1 VDSRL
6 HRAHSLRNQ
15 CGSSHRRP
23 AAVDGGYGDLNHARE
38 DAMSKRWSE
47 WTFRVLRAWVAL
59 AGAGVLSLA
68 ACSDGSGPGRMTWPP
83 PAQPPPVVTPPAPA
97 IPQVALGVIAF
108 DSGGLTLTLRNGES
122 TYFDETTTIT
132 LNGRAAT
139 FEALRR
145 GRVAL
150 VRYEPRNTAPTHID
164 AYDLLVGP
172 LESVDP
178 ATARLL
184 VMGQR
189 VVVTG
194 LTAVGRSSVQDGAL
208 ATLLP
213 GSPVAVSGHVTATGE
228 VLATRIDAV
237 ADDGWLLRGLV
248 RSADAMNSR
257 LTIGGVD
264 VDFAQATWD
273 SVDFPGGVPS
283 VGDEV
288 IVRAHGEFAGSRLV
302 ADAMEYVPRW
312 FGATEGTSV
321 RLDALITHRTS
332 MQEFDVAGRTV
343 RLACDIY
350 TCEDMAEHL
359 LENAEVRFT
368 GQLTTGGSLA
378 GSLVAVDFWSRS
390 VSLTGPV
397 SAIDPVTGAVTLF
410 GFRIQPSEL
419 TNWIDDSGA
428 AAPTMSANEL
438 RVGDTVDAS
447 GTYGGIPGLLLA
459 SSVRRVS
466 ESSPGIRGWQF
477 VRNEPAIVMLGR
489 PILTDATTKV
499 DVCGAPADATRLFSM
514 SVYEIEELKIEL
526 SILEPE
532 PLRATRV
539 TINDGNCW

>member
-1 VDSRL
+1 M
-6 HRAHSLRNQ
+6 NT
-15 CGSSHRRP
+15 
-23 AAVDGGYGDLNHARE
+23 
-38 DAMSKRWSE
+38 RWSE
-47 WTFRVLRAWVAL
+47 WTFRVLRAWVGL
-59 AGAGVLSLA
+59 AGAGVLALA

-108 DSGGLTLTLRNGES
+108 DSGGSALTLRDGGS
-122 TYFDETTTIT
+122 TYFDEATTIT

-213 GSPVAVSGHVTATGE
+213 GSPVAVSGHVTANGD
-228 VLATRIDAV
+228 VLATRIDAA

-248 RSADAMNSR
+248 RSADAATSR

-264 VDFAQATWD
+264 VDYARATWD

-288 IVRAHGEFAGSRLV
+288 IVRTHGEFVGSRLV
-302 ADAMEYVPRW
+302 ADSMEYVPRW
-312 FGATEGTSV
+312 FGATAGTGV
-321 RLDALITHRTS
+321 RLDAVITRRTS
-332 MQEFDVAGRTV
+332 MREFDLAGRAV
-343 RLACDIY
+343 QLACDIY

-359 LENAEVRFT
+359 LENVEARFT
-368 GQLTTGGSLA
+368 GQLTAGGSLA
-378 GSLVAVDFWSRS
+378 GSLVADDIWSRA

-397 SAIDPVTGAVTLF
+397 SAIDLATGAFTVL
-410 GFRIQPSEL
+410 GFRILPSEL
-419 TNWIDDSGA
+419 AHWFDESGA
-428 AAPTMSANEL
+428 VPPAMSANDL
-438 RVGDTVDAS
+438 RVGDIVDAS
-447 GTYGGIPGLLLA
+447 GTHGGITGLLLA
-459 SSVRRVS
+459 SSVRRVA
-466 ESSPGIRGWQF
+466 EGGPGIRGWQF
-477 VRNEPAIVMLGR
+477 RRDEPEITMLGR
-489 PILTDATTKV
+489 PILTDAATQV

-514 SVYEIEELKIEL
+514 SSYDIEELRIGL
-526 SILEPE
+526 STLEAE